1 MGLCPTPVCPCTD
14 AHTFPLK
21 IAGGAGVPPALAL
34 AHSRSHSL
42 ALLHT
47 HTYIY
52 GGIRACACA
61 RVRVCACARVRV
73 CYIGYPLKPVFL
85 TVEKRRERG
94 YNLSMRN
101 TTRPLGYLSVVDAF
115 TLLEA
120 GLPVYIVSAPSE
132 TLALPLHG
140 AWRDGDGTLH
150 IDCSAIVLSPL
161 TAHAIGR
168 EYNQQCILRLYPS
181 HCGNGEVYLLRDIPL
196 NREIALQYCGGYTA
210 DGTHLLTATTADVSF
225 EDYEDFVP
233 VDIDF
238 VPVK

>member
-1 MGLCPTPVCPCTD
+1 MPDAYTRPSLPTRRSSENC
-14 AHTFPLK
+14 
-21 IAGGAGVPPALAL
+21 GGRERVPRL
-34 AHSRSHSL
+34 SL
-42 ALLHT
+42 TYT
-47 HTYIY
+47 HTYTHTPVY
-52 GGIRACACA
+52 ARARARA
-61 RVRVCACARVRV
+61 RVRVCARARARVRV
-73 CYIGYPLKPVFL
+73 CARARALYRIPPKPVSL
-85 TVEKRRERG
+85 TVEKRREWG

-101 TTRPLGYLSVVDAF
+101 NTRPLGYLSAVDAF

-132 TLALPLHG
+132 TLALPLQG

-181 HCGNGEVYLLRDIPL
+181 HCADGTVYLLRDIPL
-196 NREIALQYCGGYTA
+196 NREIALKYCGGYTA
-210 DGTHLLTATTADVSF
+210 DGTHLLTATTADVPF
-225 EDYEDFVP
+225 EDYVECVP

>member
-1 MGLCPTPVCPCTD
+1 MGLCATAIRSCTD

-21 IAGGAGVPPALAL
+21 IAGGASVPPALSL
-34 AHSRSHSL
+34 AHSRSRSL

-47 HTYIY
+47 HIH
-52 GGIRACACA
+52 IRGYT

-73 CYIGYPLKPVFL
+73 RYIGYPLKPVSL
-85 TVEKRRERG
+85 TVEKRCEWG
-94 YNLSMRN
+94 YNLSMGN
-101 TTRPLGYLSVVDAF
+101 ITRPLGYLSAVDAF

-132 TLALPLHG
+132 TLALPLQG

-168 EYNQQCILRLYPS
+168 EYNQQYILRLYPS
-181 HCGNGEVYLLRDIPL
+181 HCGDGEVYLLRDIPL

-210 DGTHLLTATTADVSF
+210 DGTHLLTATTADVPF
-225 EDYEDFVP
+225 EDYVDFVP